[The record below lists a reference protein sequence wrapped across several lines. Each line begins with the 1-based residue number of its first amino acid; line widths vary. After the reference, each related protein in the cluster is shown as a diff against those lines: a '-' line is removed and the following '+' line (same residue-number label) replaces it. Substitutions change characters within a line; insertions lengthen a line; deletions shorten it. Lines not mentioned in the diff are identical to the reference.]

1 MSEVVIVTGMSGSG
15 KTTALRSLEDLG
27 YFCMDNLPVVLLPK
41 VVDLAGASSGKLNR
55 IAACIDV
62 RDQAFIADAGVVI
75 DELRS
80 HGVTVRIL
88 FLDASDDSIIRRFS
102 ETRRPHP
109 LDQGGDLRAAVR
121 AERNLLDDIRHRAE
135 IVADSTALSTH
146 ELRALVQTSFAEA
159 GRPHLAIRIMSFGF
173 KYGAPTEADLLFDV
187 RFLPN
192 PYFIPELRQHSGSHP
207 SVAQFLL
214 EQSDTTAFLDHLE
227 PLLLFLLPRYQAE
240 GKAYLTI
247 GIGCT
252 GGRHRSVAIAEALQ
266 ARLAAHIH
274 NATIHH
280 RDRALT

>member
-41 VVDLAGASSGKLNR
+41 VVDLAGAPGGKLRR

-62 RDQAFIADAGVVI
+62 RDEAFIADAGAVI

-109 LDQGGDLRAAVR
+109 LDLSGDLRAAVR

-135 IVADSTALSTH
+135 IVADSTVLSTH

-192 PYFIPELRQHSGSHP
+192 PYFVPELRPHSGSHP

-214 EQSDTTAFLDHLE
+214 AQSDTIAFLDHLE

-266 ARLAAHIH
+266 ARLAAHLH

>member
-41 VVDLAGASSGKLNR
+41 VVDLAGASGGKLSR
-55 IAACIDV
+55 LAACIDV
-62 RDQAFIADAGVVI
+62 RDRTFIADSGTVI

-109 LDQGGDLRAAVR
+109 LDDAGDLRAAVR

-135 IVADSTALSTH
+135 IVADSTSLSIH

-159 GRPHLAIRIMSFGF
+159 GRPHLAIRILSFGF
-173 KYGAPTEADLLFDV
+173 KYGTPSEADLLFDV

-207 SVAQFLL
+207 SVSQFLL
-214 EQSDTTAFLDHLE
+214 EQQDTNAFLDHLE
-227 PLLLFLLPRYQAE
+227 SLLLFLLPRYQAE

-252 GGRHRSVAIAEALQ
+252 GGRHRSVAISEALE
-266 ARLAAHIH
+266 ARLARH
-274 NATIHH
+274 NHHATIHH

>member
-41 VVDLAGASSGKLNR
+41 VVDLAGASGGKLNR

-62 RDQAFIADAGVVI
+62 RDRTFIQDAGAVI

-80 HGVTVRIL
+80 HGITVRIL

-109 LDQGGDLRAAVR
+109 LNDSGDIRAAVR
-121 AERNLLDDIRHRAE
+121 AERDLLDDIRHRAE
-135 IVADSTALSTH
+135 IVADSTSLSIH
-146 ELRALVQTSFAEA
+146 ELRALVQTSFSDT
-159 GRPHLAIRIMSFGF
+159 GRPHLAIRILSFGF
-173 KYGAPTEADLLFDV
+173 KYGAPSEADLLFDV

-207 SVAQFLL
+207 SVSQFVL
-214 EQSDTTAFLDHLE
+214 EQNDTSAFLDHLE
-227 PLLLFLLPRYQAE
+227 ALLLFLLPRYQHE

-252 GGRHRSVAIAEALQ
+252 GGRHRSVAIAEALEG
-266 ARLAAHIH
+266 RLARH
-274 NATIHH
+274 NHQATIHH